1 MKMPTLLMS
10 MIVTNITMQPG
21 FFVCSRVPPVI
32 VIIIEKFIDS
42 LWARRRDSL
51 LCLRRIY
58 PMAKLRQSYLGIGYV
73 LYLRGGNLV
82 WFSKQRVY
90 AHEDR
95 LPFLPP

>member
-1 MKMPTLLMS
+1 LLIS
-10 MIVTNITMQPG
+10 MIVTNITMQPC
-21 FFVCSRVPPVI
+21 FFVCSRVAPVI
-32 VIIIEKFIDS
+32 VPTIIEKFIDS
-42 LWARRRDSL
+42 PWARRRDSL
-51 LCLRRIY
+51 LCPQRIY
-58 PMAKLRQSYLGIGYV
+58 PMAKLRQSYLGIVYV